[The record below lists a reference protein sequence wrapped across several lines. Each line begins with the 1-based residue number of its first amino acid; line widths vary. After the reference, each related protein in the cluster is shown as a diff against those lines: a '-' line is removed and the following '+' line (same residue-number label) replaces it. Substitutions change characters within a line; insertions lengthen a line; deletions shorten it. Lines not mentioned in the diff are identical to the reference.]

1 MTERRISPR
10 PWKDLNPGRWIFVD
24 LPAGTTPQQLI
35 DLIESRTGVLIDQN
49 AVSFKTTISDTWRFV
64 ISVSDDVLVG
74 LLDWGLQ
81 EDVMEMMHL
90 HFFHGKN
97 K

>member
-1 MTERRISPR
+1 MTERRINPR

-49 AVSFKTTISDTWRFV
+49 AVSFKTTISGTWRFV
-64 ISVSDDVLVG
+64 ISVSDDVIAG
-74 LLDWGLQ
+74 LLDWGLS
-81 EDVMEMMHL
+81 EDQIGMMQL
-90 HFFHGKN
+90 HFSHGKDR
-97 K
+97 